1 MVTRDRI
8 TQDLFAWEPP
18 QVKVGYSED
27 VTGRGDLENR
37 IARLVAR
44 AMRDARDDGRNRA
57 ELASSMS
64 RELGRSVSEDMLN
77 KWASEASGA
86 HRIPL
91 DAFIAL
97 IRATEAKELL
107 GFVPSLFGF
116 AVVPEH
122 YTDLIEIHL
131 IDEREEELR
140 AHKAKILARRRA
152 RR

>member
-1 MVTRDRI
+1 MARDRI
-8 TQDLFAWEPP
+8 TQDLFSWEPP
-18 QVKVGYSED
+18 KVSVGYSEE
-27 VTGRGDLENR
+27 VTGRGDLENK

-44 AMRDARDDGRNRA
+44 AMRDARDDGISRA
-57 ELASSMS
+57 DIGSAISK
-64 RELGRSVSEDMLN
+64 ELGRTVSEDTLN

-97 IRATEAKELL
+97 IRATEAKALL

>member
-1 MVTRDRI
+1 MSKDRL
-8 TQDLFAWEPP
+8 TQDLFSWEPP
-18 QVKVGYSED
+18 KVTVGYAQD
-27 VTGRGDLENR
+27 VYGRGDLENR

-44 AMRDARDDGRNRA
+44 AMRDARDDGKSRSDLSGA
-57 ELASSMS
+57 MS
-64 RELGRSVSEDMLN
+64 RDLGRSVSEDTLN

-97 IRATEAKELL
+97 IRATDAKNLL
-107 GFVPSLFGF
+107 GFIPSLFGF

>member
-1 MVTRDRI
+1 MGNDRL
-8 TQDLFAWEPP
+8 TQDLFSWEPP
-18 QVKVGYSED
+18 KVTVGYSED
-27 VTGRGDLENR
+27 VTGRGDLENK

-44 AMRDARDDGRNRA
+44 ATRDARDEGKSRA
-57 ELASSMS
+57 ELATAIS
-64 RELGRSVSEDMLN
+64 RELGRSVSEDTLN

-97 IRATEAKELL
+97 IRATQAKDLL
-107 GFVPSLFGF
+107 GFIPSLFGF